1 MCIIKIRS
9 VPIVLHTKPYRLC
22 RGVLYVLI
30 QSTPTPSSFL
40 FRPRERE
47 RERGG
52 GRERKRERGGG
63 VIPDYRRPLVR

>member
-1 MCIIKIRS
+1 MYNKNLNSFRS

-47 RERGG
+47 REREGGGGG
-52 GRERKRERGGG
+52 GRERERGVGE
-63 VIPDYRRPLVR
+63 